1 MERRVN
7 MEEISDGKRYTGNDL
22 VRADCHDCE
31 GCSACCRG
39 MGNTI
44 QLDPMDIYRLT
55 KGLSMTFEQLLA
67 SAVELQVVDGLILPN
82 LKMTGETMACS
93 FLNVKGGAAS
103 TPSGRAS
110 AVCSRWGGSMRTA
123 RFSISSRRASVGS
136 RTARR

>member
-67 SAVELQVVDGLILPN
+67 SAVELQLVDGLILPN

-93 FLNVKGGAAS
+93 FLNEE
-103 TPSGRAS
+103 GR
-110 AVCSRWGGSMRTA
+110 CSIHPFRPGICRLFPLIAG
-123 RFSISSRRASVGS
+123 
-136 RTARR
+136 

>member
-44 QLDPMDIYRLT
+44 QLIPW
-55 KGLSMTFEQLLA
+55 TF
-67 SAVELQVVDGLILPN
+67 
-82 LKMTGETMACS
+82 TG
-93 FLNVKGGAAS
+93 
-103 TPSGRAS
+103 
-110 AVCSRWGGSMRTA
+110 
-123 RFSISSRRASVGS
+123 
-136 RTARR
+136 

>member
-82 LKMTGETMACS
+82 LKMTGETMDVLS
-93 FLNVKGGAAS
+93 
-103 TPSGRAS
+103 
-110 AVCSRWGGSMRTA
+110 
-123 RFSISSRRASVGS
+123 
-136 RTARR
+136 